1 MTDYV
6 QTVVAVFVIV
16 WITLSI
22 GLSLSAL
29 AYDALA
35 RRFGWK
41 REQR

>member
-1 MTDYV
+1 MSEYV

-16 WITLSI
+16 WVTLSI
-22 GLSLSAL
+22 GLSLSAM

-41 REQR
+41 RERQ